1 MALIREIEDAKVAQ
15 VTTKKTRSNGR
26 VSEAEKLDA
35 EKSPESQIYLKIHA
49 AIAGHRLQPGSRLV
63 EDQLSEVFGVSRMRI
78 RSVLHSLARDKVV
91 TLQRNRGAVVAYP
104 TVQEA
109 KEVFAARR
117 LIEVALARDIV
128 DAVDDKAVKRLRAH
142 IKKEQQGERSHER
155 ALELKASHEFH
166 TLLAEIVG
174 NRVIIQFLRELMA
187 RSSLITAIYERP
199 DVSSCSHLAH
209 AHLIQ
214 YIERRDA
221 AGLAAAM
228 LQHLDQIESDLVL
241 FEREESATDLKAVF
255 ADS

>member
-1 MALIREIEDAKVAQ
+1 MRKLR
-15 VTTKKTRSNGR
+15 TNGR
-26 VSEAEKLDA
+26 DSAAEQLGGGQ
-35 EKSPESQIYLKIHA
+35 SPESHIYHRIHA
-49 AIAGHRLQPGSRLV
+49 AITGHRLLPGARLV
-63 EDQLSEVFGVSRMRI
+63 EDQLGEVFGVSRPRI

-104 TVQEA
+104 TVKEA

-128 DAVDDKAVKRLRAH
+128 RAVDDKALKRLRAH
-142 IKKEQQGERSHER
+142 IKKEQQGERSQDR
-155 ALELKASHEFH
+155 ALELRASHEFH

-174 NRVIIQFLRELMA
+174 NRVIIEFLRELMA

-209 AHLIQ
+209 MHLIKC
-214 YIERRDA
+214 IERRDA

-228 LQHLDQIESDLVL
+228 LQHLDKIESDLML
-241 FEREESATDLKAVF
+241 FEREETVTDLKAAF
-255 ADS
+255 ANP